1 MDLSCIIESGDL
13 ELYVLGMLPQDE
25 ADKIEQ
31 LASLFPE
38 VREELNRIAAS
49 LEGLSAT
56 ANIAPSPL
64 VKVDLMNR
72 LKLFKEQEETP
83 LAEAPVIP
91 LQDRR
96 EGDSKVAPSGISSS
110 QKRTNALLAASIIG
124 LIFSIGIVI
133 YLATINRQS
142 RVQLAT
148 LHQQMDTLRNDYV
161 SQQQQLQAYDQTLQM
176 MHSDAYKQ
184 IQLTSVPGKPKALA
198 DVFWNLQT
206 HEVYV
211 ANITLPE
218 TPANKQYQ
226 LWAIVDGKPIDAGLL
241 NGSTMQTQ
249 QMKTFEKADAF
260 AITLE
265 KKGGSP
271 TPTMDAMYVMSK
283 TS

>member
-1 MDLSCIIESGDL
+1 VDLSCIIESGDL

-38 VREELNRIAAS
+38 VREELNRISAS

-56 ANIAPSPL
+56 ADIAPSPS

-72 LKLFKEQEETP
+72 LKLFKEQEEAP
-83 LAEAPVIP
+83 LAEAPIIP
-91 LQDRR
+91 LRDRR
-96 EGDSKVAPSGISSS
+96 EGDSKATPSGISSS
-110 QKRTNALLAASIIG
+110 QKRTHALLAASIIG
-124 LIFSIGIVI
+124 FIFSIGIVI
-133 YLATINRQS
+133 YLATINRQN

-148 LHQQMDTLRNDYV
+148 LQQQVDTLRSDYV

-249 QMKTFEKADAF
+249 QMKPFEKADAF

-271 TPTMDAMYVMSK
+271 TPTMDAMYVMAK